1 MSWFDLRLARGPI
14 RKRATATVVK
24 TLAAPLHQ
32 LRLRHMG
39 RFAVVALLAALT
51 AGCFQP
57 MYAARSDGSPAL
69 RERLASVEIPPLNY
83 PQASREARVGLNIR
97 NALMFSLWGDGEGG
111 PKSYTLSMR
120 LTTSRNS
127 LIVDPNTALPEFEN
141 YGIDVTFEL
150 KEIATGKSVLT
161 GTTFT
166 RVSYDIP
173 GLTQRFAKNRALRD
187 AEDRAAK
194 TIADNITTRLASFF
208 YAGS

>member
-1 MSWFDLRLARGPI
+1 MSWFDLRLVGRL
-14 RKRATATVVK
+14 
-24 TLAAPLHQ
+24 LA
-32 LRLRHMG
+32 
-39 RFAVVALLAALT
+39 VALLAAPL

-69 RERLASVEIPPLNY
+69 REKLSGVEIPPLNY

-97 NALMFSLWGDGEGG
+97 NALMFSLYGNAEGG
-111 PKSYTLSMR
+111 PRTHTLSMR
-120 LTTSRNS
+120 LVASRNS

-141 YGIDVTFEL
+141 YGLDVSYEL
-150 KEIATGKSVLT
+150 KEIATGKTVVS
-161 GTTFT
+161 GSTFT

-173 GLTQRFAKNRALRD
+173 GLEQRFAKNRGLRD

-194 TIADNITTRLASFF
+194 TIADNITTRLASYF

>member
-1 MSWFDLRLARGPI
+1 MSWFDLRL
-14 RKRATATVVK
+14 
-24 TLAAPLHQ
+24 Q
-32 LRLRHMG
+32 DLRLRHAG
-39 RFAVVALLAALT
+39 RFLIVAMLAALT

-69 RERLASVEIPPLNY
+69 REKLSGVEIPQLNY
-83 PQASREARVGLNIR
+83 PQASREARVGLVIR
-97 NALMFSLWGDGEGG
+97 NALMFSLYGNAEGG
-111 PKSYTLSMR
+111 PRTHTLSMR
-120 LTTSRNS
+120 LVTSRNS
-127 LIVDPNTALPEFEN
+127 LIVDPTTALPEFEN

-161 GTTFT
+161 GTTFA

-173 GLTQRFAKNRALRD
+173 GLEQRFAKNRALRD

-194 TIADNITTRLASFF
+194 VIADNITTRLASYF